1 MGKEHNKIP
10 AEQSKIKQKEAA
22 PMNDALN
29 IKKYIKIGV
38 IGRGGF
44 GKVTEMTN
52 IGMEDREQEGPQPL
66 RTKGD
71 VQSKVSSIVFWVLFK
86 KSV

>member
-1 MGKEHNKIP
+1 MGNEHNKIP

-44 GKVTEMTN
+44 GKVTK
-52 IGMEDREQEGPQPL
+52 ILKVGLEDREQEGPQTL
-66 RTKGD
+66 RPQGN
-71 VQSKVSSIVFWVLFK
+71 VQSKVSAILFWVLFK

>member
-1 MGKEHNKIP
+1 MGNEHNKLP
-10 AEQSKIKQKEAA
+10 TDQSKIKQKEATP

-44 GKVTEMTN
+44 GKVRNM
-52 IGMEDREQEGPQPL
+52 L
-66 RTKGD
+66 
-71 VQSKVSSIVFWVLFK
+71 KVGLEN
-86 KSV
+86 